1 MIQILV
7 FLLDAVFSFFTFALL
22 ARFALQWA
30 RAPFRN
36 PIGQFV
42 IAVTDWI
49 IKPARR
55 IIPSAW
61 GYDLPSLV
69 LAWIAQGMYLA
80 IVYGLTLGASNTIN
94 AIGFIALLAVLEVL
108 TLACKLAFGILIVS
122 IILSWVNPYAP
133 MAPVFNALAQPL
145 IRPFSRLIPPIG
157 GFDLSPMVPLLIIQ
171 VVQMLLT
178 VAKSSL
184 MPGLMGLL

>member
-1 MIQILV
+1 MIQVLV
-7 FLLDAVFSFFTFALL
+7 FLLDAIFSFFTFALL

-42 IAVTDWI
+42 IAVTDWV

-61 GYDLPSLV
+61 GYDLPSLI

-157 GFDLSPMVPLLIIQ
+157 GIDLSPMVPLLIIQ

>member
-1 MIQILV
+1 MIQVLV
-7 FLLDAVFSFFTFALL
+7 FLLDAIFSFFTFALL

-61 GYDLPSLV
+61 GYDLPSLI

-94 AIGFIALLAVLEVL
+94 AVGFIALLAVLEVL

-157 GFDLSPMVPLLIIQ
+157 GIDLSPMVPLLIIQ

>member
-1 MIQILV
+1 MIQVLV

-61 GYDLPSLV
+61 GYDLPSLI

-80 IVYGLTLGASNTIN
+80 IVYGLTLGASNTVN

-122 IILSWVNPYAP
+122 VILSWVNPYAP

-157 GFDLSPMVPLLIIQ
+157 GIDLSPMVPLLIIQ